1 MLTMA
6 DSSSRLAAAGRI
18 AHTLAN
24 ELVQPVPAFV
34 TQFVCDLL
42 GPAQPLGV
50 LFYGSVLREPDP
62 DGVLDFY
69 VIVERLEDWT
79 SGYFAREA
87 NRLLPPNVEY
97 HEIPVGG
104 RIIRAKVAI
113 LSIAQFRRMTGRA
126 TLDTTI
132 WARFCQPVRLVWV
145 RGPEAADAI
154 LGCLVRAMGQAGR
167 WAAALGPEQGTADAF
182 WLALFAHTYGA
193 ELRVENGRRPSAL
206 LEGREE
212 RYRALLPD
220 IWLADGLP
228 FSREGDCLAPRLTP
242 QLRRSMHEGWWLR
255 GRLGRVLN
263 VSRLF
268 KGAFTFEGGAR
279 YIAWKIR
286 RHSGIE
292 LPLGPFSERHPLIC
306 LPYLLWKLRQAG
318 FFRRRG

>member
-1 MLTMA
+1 MPHASPLP
-6 DSSSRLAAAGRI
+6 LAAAGRI
-18 AHTLAN
+18 AHLLAN
-24 ELVQPVPAFV
+24 DLTQPVAPSV
-34 TQFVCDLL
+34 TQFVTQMV
-42 GPAQPLGV
+42 GTARPMGV

-62 DGVLDFY
+62 EGILDFY
-69 VIVERLEDWT
+69 VIVERLADWGA
-79 SGYFAREA
+79 GYMAREA

-97 HEIPVGG
+97 HEITVDG
-104 RIIRAKVAI
+104 RVMRAKVAI
-113 LSIAQFRRMTGRA
+113 LSIVQFRRMTGQA
-126 TLDTTI
+126 TLDTTV

-145 RGPEAADAI
+145 QGPEAADAI
-154 LGCLVRAMGQAGR
+154 LACIIRAVAQAGR
-167 WAAALGPEQGTADAF
+167 WAAALGPERGTADDF

-193 ELRVENGRRPSAL
+193 ELRVENGRRPRTL
-206 LEGREE
+206 LDGAET

-220 IWLADGLP
+220 IWTAEGLAFDQDGTTLIP
-228 FSREGDCLAPRLTP
+228 HLAPT
-242 QLRRSMHEGWWLR
+242 QRRSLQDGWWLR

-268 KGAFTFEGGAR
+268 KAAFTFEGGAR

-318 FFRRRG
+318 LFRRRG